1 VKQGLIAA
9 VLATLALS
17 APAVAQGYQPQG
29 YPPQGYQPQGYPP
42 QGDEAG
48 LLRPREIMGVL
59 RSTGFDPLDRPVR
72 RGPNYVLR
80 AIDGNDREVTLVIDG
95 RNGRILSATPTR
107 TASRMPPGV
116 PPGAGMGEWQRMPPG
131 YTPPPGTVPQPGYGP
146 GAPTA
151 DDDYDDA
158 PQQPGAYGARPPAP
172 PVQGALPRYGNN
184 PPRGYDAGQPDDEAD
199 AQPQSDPQVIPADP
213 EGALP
218 PPPERF
224 PQRAAPPQPK
234 PLKRAAAA
242 PPKTAPLPKP
252 KPNAPAAAPSTSTP
266 PASAT
271 KEWPNSSAPDASAP
285 KSPAPAKMP
294 APEETPI

>member
-1 VKQGLIAA
+1 LIAS

-17 APAVAQGYQPQG
+17 APAMAQGYQPQG
-29 YPPQGYQPQGYPP
+29 YPPQGYQPQGY
-42 QGDEAG
+42 EAG
-48 LLRPREIMGVL
+48 VMPPREIMGML

-80 AIDGNDREVTLVIDG
+80 AIDGNDREVTLVING
-95 RNGRILSATPTR
+95 RNGRILSATPLR
-107 TASRMPPGV
+107 TASRMPPGAPSGV
-116 PPGAGMGEWQRMPPG
+116 TMGEWQRMPPG
-131 YTPPPGTVPQPGYGP
+131 YTPPPGYVPQPGYRS

-151 DDDYDDA
+151 DDEYDN
-158 PQQPGAYGARPPAP
+158 P
-172 PVQGALPRYGNN
+172 PVQGVPPRYGNN
-184 PPRGYDAGQPDDEAD
+184 PPREYNPGQPGDEAD

-213 EGALP
+213 ESGPLP

-224 PQRAAPPQPK
+224 PQRVTPPQPK

-252 KPNAPAAAPSTSTP
+252 KPNAPAASTSTP
-266 PASAT
+266 PAAAT
-271 KEWPNSSAPDASAP
+271 KEWPNSSAPSSAAP
-285 KSPAPAKMP
+285 KSSAPAKMP

>member
-1 VKQGLIAA
+1 MKQELIAA

-17 APAVAQGYQPQG
+17 APAMAQSYQPQG
-29 YPPQGYQPQGYPP
+29 YPPQGYEPQGY
-42 QGDEAG
+42 EAG
-48 LLRPREIMGVL
+48 MLRPREIMGML
-59 RSTGFDPLDRPVR
+59 RSTGFDPLDRPMR
-72 RGPNYVLR
+72 RGTNYVLR
-80 AIDGNDREVTLVIDG
+80 AMDGNEREVTLVING
-95 RNGRILSATPTR
+95 RNGRILSATPLR
-107 TASRMPPGV
+107 TASRMPPGAPSGV
-116 PPGAGMGEWQRMPPG
+116 TMGEWQRMPPG

-151 DDDYDDA
+151 DDEYDDA

-172 PVQGALPRYGNN
+172 VQGVPPRYGNN
-184 PPRGYDAGQPDDEAD
+184 PPRDYNGGQPDDEAD

-213 EGALP
+213 QGGPLP

-224 PQRAAPPQPK
+224 PQRAAPQQPK

-266 PASAT
+266 PAAAT
-271 KEWPNSSAPDASAP
+271 KEWPGSSAPNSAAP
-285 KSPAPAKMP
+285 KSPEPAKMP